1 VHANDMNNSSSF
13 FCPALT
19 RTISKHDW

>member
-1 VHANDMNNSSSF
+1 MNNSSSF